1 MIINKLQFITNYLD
15 VGFVLSFY
23 YSIYNVV
30 LKTQKNDKKRPNNI
44 DYEVPDFKKKKLN
57 QHNNSDPII
66 NDDNETNVVLYLIVV
81 L

>member
-57 QHNNSDPII
+57 
-66 NDDNETNVVLYLIVV
+66 
-81 L
+81 